1 MYTYRGIITFGSDA
15 DDVPHPRDVCQSEAV
30 SDPCDQIMSAGVH
43 TTNTSG
49 LYTTHTLGGVAHTD
63 YDSYIHMYIC
73 PSLPLSPLPCSVPVD
88 RDSATGSPGI
98 TGTCEDQRQL
108 PSHGV

>member
-1 MYTYRGIITFGSDA
+1 MYRGIITFGSDA

-30 SDPCDQIMSAGVH
+30 SDPCDQIMGDGVH

-49 LYTTHTLGGVAHTD
+49 LYTTHTLDGLHTQ
-63 YDSYIHMYIC
+63 IMTHTYIC
-73 PSLPLSPLPCSVPVD
+73 TYVPPSLSPLPCSVSVD
-88 RDSATGSPGI
+88 RDSAAGSPGI